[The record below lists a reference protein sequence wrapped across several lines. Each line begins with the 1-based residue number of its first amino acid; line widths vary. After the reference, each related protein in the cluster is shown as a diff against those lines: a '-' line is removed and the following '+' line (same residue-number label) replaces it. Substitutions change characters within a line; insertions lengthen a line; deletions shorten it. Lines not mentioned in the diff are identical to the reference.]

1 MIIIITFP
9 SINDKLIYG
18 KGVIKINSKHN
29 KETKQIVVKA
39 YHEGVCVSEIV
50 KQFDIPRSTVYS
62 WIKAHLQSEN
72 DQKESRLGDYHK
84 LKEKIKKQEIMIEIL
99 QRAYGASELPVRQK
113 LYFAESIYSEY
124 SVHAICDALLLSRG
138 TFYNHLKR
146 NKRYNAW
153 YEKRKDYLRQKI
165 LEVYH
170 NNNQIYGAE
179 KITVVLKNKGEK
191 VSVKMVRM
199 LMKDM
204 GLSSIRQE
212 AKDMYDKEKQKHKN
226 YLNQKF
232 HVEKPNE
239 VWVSDITFITIN
251 KKGYYICVIIDLFAR
266 RVVGYRIGYNNSTQ
280 LTKSTFKNAYEARR
294 PDDGL
299 IFHTDNG
306 TNYRSKRFVMYLKSL
321 NVTQSFSRAY
331 VPYDNSVMESFFS
344 NLKREELYR
353 KKYCSEKEF
362 RTAVD
367 SYIKFYNLERPHAA
381 NKYKTPAQK
390 EAEYYSKQ
398 AKNSDI

>member
-1 MIIIITFP
+1 M
-9 SINDKLIYG
+9 SRINLSQRIVIESGIYQRLKLTEIAKKIGMSVTAVSNEINLNRTPAKGSKPHGNDCRFANECEEKNLCCNFDCNRKCVWCFDFNCRELCNKYDNSPCSVLQKPPYVCNVCYQRRKCKCDRFYYMANQADAMSKKRYSKARKKTHADKD
-18 KGVIKINSKHN
+18 
-29 KETKQIVVKA
+29 E
-39 YHEGVCVSEIV
+39 
-50 KQFDIPRSTVYS
+50 
-62 WIKAHLQSEN
+62 
-72 DQKESRLGDYHK
+72 
-84 LKEKIKKQEIMIEIL
+84 
-99 QRAYGASELPVRQK
+99 
-113 LYFAESIYSEY
+113 
-124 SVHAICDALLLSRG
+124 
-138 TFYNHLKR
+138 LKR
-146 NKRYNAW
+146 I
-153 YEKRKDYLRQKI
+153 DSI
-165 LEVYH
+165 
-170 NNNQIYGAE
+170 
-179 KITVVLKNKGEK
+179 
-191 VSVKMVRM
+191 VSP
-199 LMKDM
+199 L
-204 GLSSIRQE
+204 IR
-212 AKDMYDKEKQKHKN
+212 KN

>member
-1 MIIIITFP
+1 
-9 SINDKLIYG
+9 
-18 KGVIKINSKHN
+18 
-29 KETKQIVVKA
+29 
-39 YHEGVCVSEIV
+39 
-50 KQFDIPRSTVYS
+50 
-62 WIKAHLQSEN
+62 
-72 DQKESRLGDYHK
+72 
-84 LKEKIKKQEIMIEIL
+84 
-99 QRAYGASELPVRQK
+99 
-113 LYFAESIYSEY
+113 
-124 SVHAICDALLLSRG
+124 
-138 TFYNHLKR
+138 
-146 NKRYNAW
+146 
-153 YEKRKDYLRQKI
+153 
-165 LEVYH
+165 
-170 NNNQIYGAE
+170 
-179 KITVVLKNKGEK
+179 
-191 VSVKMVRM
+191 
-199 LMKDM
+199 
-204 GLSSIRQE
+204 
-212 AKDMYDKEKQKHKN
+212 MYDKEKQKHKN

-280 LTKSTFKNAYEARR
+280 LKKSTFKNAYEARR